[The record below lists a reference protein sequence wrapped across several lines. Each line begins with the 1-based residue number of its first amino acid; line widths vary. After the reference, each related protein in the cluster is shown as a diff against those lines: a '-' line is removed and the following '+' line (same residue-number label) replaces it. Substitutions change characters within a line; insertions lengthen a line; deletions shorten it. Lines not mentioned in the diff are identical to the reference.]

1 MHIYNTFISK
11 ICNNSITK
19 FTPYN
24 SDESIIF

>member
-1 MHIYNTFISK
+1 MQIYNTFFCK
-11 ICNNSITK
+11 ICNNGITK